1 MILEHFDYL
10 CRKELKNGRR
20 ITLRRTQNNNNMDAK
35 YIKKEIADLNGTGR
49 TQAYYKMVTRAMNH
63 EQFIDVLCRDG
74 SLPRSTYKAVLTQI
88 AEKLPGC
95 LANGFSV
102 KIDEVGLFTARLGVR
117 KDMLPDAFEPG
128 ETKRNASSIEVRGV
142 SFKADPEL
150 IRKTRTKC
158 VLSSGGVSRLKKPK
172 TTLEERT
179 AMARKFLEKY
189 HLMRVMDYVRLT
201 GLSKTTASLE
211 LRKIADDPASG
222 ITFRGRGSQ
231 KFYVLSSLEAC
242 NYSAIRL

>member
-231 KFYVLSSLEAC
+231 KFYVLSSLEVIP
-242 NYSAIRL
+242 NIK

>member
-1 MILEHFDYL
+1 
-10 CRKELKNGRR
+10 
-20 ITLRRTQNNNNMDAK
+20 MDAK

-49 TQAYYKMVTRAMNH
+49 TQAYYKMVTRLMNH

-102 KIDEVGLFTARLGVR
+102 KIDEVGLFTAKLGVR

-150 IRKTRTKC
+150 IHKTRTEC
-158 VLSSGGVSRLKKPK
+158 VLSSGGISRLKKPK

-231 KFYVLSSLEAC
+231 KFYVLSSMEGIP
-242 NYSAIRL
+242 NNK

>member
-1 MILEHFDYL
+1 
-10 CRKELKNGRR
+10 
-20 ITLRRTQNNNNMDAK
+20 MDAK

>member
-63 EQFIDVLCRDG
+63 EQFIDVICRDG

-231 KFYVLSSLEAC
+231 KFYVLSSLEAIS
-242 NYSAIRL
+242 NAK

>member
-211 LRKIADDPASG
+211 LRKIADG

-231 KFYVLSSLEAC
+231 KFYVLSSLEAIP
-242 NYSAIRL
+242 NTK

>member
-231 KFYVLSSLEAC
+231 KFYVLSSLEAIP
-242 NYSAIRL
+242 YIK

>member
-150 IRKTRTKC
+150 IRETRTKC

-172 TTLEERT
+172 TALEERT

-231 KFYVLSSLEAC
+231 KFYVLSSLEAIP
-242 NYSAIRL
+242 NIK

>member
-1 MILEHFDYL
+1 MFLEHFDYL

-231 KFYVLSSLEAC
+231 KFYVLSSLEAIP
-242 NYSAIRL
+242 NIK

>member
-231 KFYVLSSLEAC
+231 KFYVLSSLEAIS
-242 NYSAIRL
+242 NIK

>member
-158 VLSSGGVSRLKKPK
+158 VLSSGGVSRLKRPK

-231 KFYVLSSLEAC
+231 KFYVLSSLEAIP
-242 NYSAIRL
+242 NIK

>member
-1 MILEHFDYL
+1 MITFAEN
-10 CRKELKNGRR
+10 KS
-20 ITLRRTQNNNNMDAK
+20 NMDAK

-49 TQAYYKMVTRAMNH
+49 TQAYYKMVTRVMNH
-63 EQFIDVLCRDG
+63 EQFIDVLMRDG

-128 ETKRNASSIEVRGV
+128 ETKRNASSSEVRGV
-142 SFKADPEL
+142 SFKADPDL
-150 IRKTRTKC
+150 IRTTRSKC
-158 VLSSGGVSRLKKPK
+158 VLSSGGVSRLKKPT

-179 AMARKFLEKY
+179 AMAREYLKK
-189 HLMRVMDYVRLT
+189 HVIMRVKHYADLT

-211 LRKIADDPASG
+211 LRKIAKDPSSG
-222 ITFRGRGSQ
+222 ITYQGRRSQ
-231 KFYVLSSLEAC
+231 KFYILRSEEIAE
-242 NYSAIRL
+242 NNK

>member
-231 KFYVLSSLEAC
+231 KFYVLSSLEAIL
-242 NYSAIRL
+242 NIK

>member
-1 MILEHFDYL
+1 
-10 CRKELKNGRR
+10 
-20 ITLRRTQNNNNMDAK
+20 MDAK

-63 EQFIDVLCRDG
+63 EQFIDVLMRDG

-142 SFKADPEL
+142 SFKADPDL
-150 IRKTRTKC
+150 IRKTRRMC
-158 VLSSGGVSRLKKPK
+158 VLSSGGVSRLKKPE
-172 TTLEERT
+172 TTLEERM
-179 AMARKFLEKY
+179 AMAREYLKKNVV
-189 HLMRVMDYVRLT
+189 MRVKNYADLT

-222 ITFRGRGSQ
+222 ITSKGSRSQ
-231 KFYVLSSLEAC
+231 KFYVLSGQDGVQ
-242 NYSAIRL
+242 NNK

>member
-172 TTLEERT
+172 TTLEDRT

-231 KFYVLSSLEAC
+231 KFYVLSSLEVIP
-242 NYSAIRL
+242 NIK

>member
-1 MILEHFDYL
+1 
-10 CRKELKNGRR
+10 
-20 ITLRRTQNNNNMDAK
+20 MDAK

-49 TQAYYKMVTRAMNH
+49 TQAYYKMVTRVMNH
-63 EQFIDVLCRDG
+63 EQFIDVLMRDG

-128 ETKRNASSIEVRGV
+128 ETKRNASSIEVKHV
-142 SFKADPEL
+142 
-150 IRKTRTKC
+150 I
-158 VLSSGGVSRLKKPK
+158 
-172 TTLEERT
+172 
-179 AMARKFLEKY
+179 
-189 HLMRVMDYVRLT
+189 MRVKHYADMT

-211 LRKIADDPASG
+211 LRKISKDPASG
-222 ITFRGRGSQ
+222 ITFQGRGSQ
-231 KFYVLSSLEAC
+231 KFYILRSQDTSE
-242 NYSAIRL
+242 NNK

>member
-1 MILEHFDYL
+1 
-10 CRKELKNGRR
+10 
-20 ITLRRTQNNNNMDAK
+20 MDAK

-63 EQFIDVLCRDG
+63 EQFIDVLCCDG

-231 KFYVLSSLEAC
+231 KFYVLSSLEAIP
-242 NYSAIRL
+242 NIK

>member
-1 MILEHFDYL
+1 
-10 CRKELKNGRR
+10 
-20 ITLRRTQNNNNMDAK
+20 MDAK

-142 SFKADPEL
+142 SFKADPDL
-150 IRKTRTKC
+150 IRTTRRKC

-231 KFYVLSSLEAC
+231 KFYVLSSLEAIP
-242 NYSAIRL
+242 NIK

>member
-49 TQAYYKMVTRAMNH
+49 TQAYYKMVTRTMNH

-231 KFYVLSSLEAC
+231 KFYVLSSLEAIP
-242 NYSAIRL
+242 NIK

>member
-231 KFYVLSSLEAC
+231 KFYVLSSLEAIP
-242 NYSAIRL
+242 NNK

>member
-63 EQFIDVLCRDG
+63 EQFIDVICRDG

-231 KFYVLSSLEAC
+231 KFYVLSSLEAIQ
-242 NYSAIRL
+242 NAK

>member
-1 MILEHFDYL
+1 
-10 CRKELKNGRR
+10 
-20 ITLRRTQNNNNMDAK
+20 MDAK

-231 KFYVLSSLEAC
+231 KFYVLSSLEAIP
-242 NYSAIRL
+242 NIK

>member
-49 TQAYYKMVTRAMNH
+49 TQAYYKMVTRAMKH

-231 KFYVLSSLEAC
+231 KFYVLSSLEAIL
-242 NYSAIRL
+242 NIK

>member
-231 KFYVLSSLEAC
+231 KFYVLSSLEAIP
-242 NYSAIRL
+242 NIK

>member
-1 MILEHFDYL
+1 MFLEHFDYL
-10 CRKELKNGRR
+10 CKKELKNGRR

-231 KFYVLSSLEAC
+231 KFYVLSSLEAIS
-242 NYSAIRL
+242 NIK

>member
-1 MILEHFDYL
+1 MQKTTKKWTQKN
-10 CRKELKNGRR
+10 RKKDAKHQSYRR
-20 ITLRRTQNNNNMDAK
+20 KKINRMDAK

-49 TQAYYKMVTRAMNH
+49 TQAYYKMVTRVMNH
-63 EQFIDVLCRDG
+63 EQFIDVLMRDG

-142 SFKADPEL
+142 SFKADPDL
-150 IRKTRTKC
+150 IRTTRSKC

-179 AMARKFLEKY
+179 AMAREYLKKQ
-189 HLMRVMDYVRLT
+189 
-201 GLSKTTASLE
+201 SKTTASLE
-211 LRKIADDPASG
+211 LRIIAKDPSSG
-222 ITFRGRGSQ
+222 ITYQGRRSQ
-231 KFYVLSSLEAC
+231 KFYILRSQETAQ
-242 NYSAIRL
+242 NNK

>member
-1 MILEHFDYL
+1 MILEYFDYL

-95 LANGFSV
+95 LANEPSV

-222 ITFRGRGSQ
+222 ITFE
-231 KFYVLSSLEAC
+231 VEEAR
-242 NYSAIRL
+242 NSTY

>member
-63 EQFIDVLCRDG
+63 EQFIDVICRDG

-231 KFYVLSSLEAC
+231 KFYVLSSLEAIP
-242 NYSAIRL
+242 NTK

>member
-1 MILEHFDYL
+1 
-10 CRKELKNGRR
+10 
-20 ITLRRTQNNNNMDAK
+20 MDAK

-231 KFYVLSSLEAC
+231 KFYVLSSLEAIP
-242 NYSAIRL
+242 NTK

>member
-74 SLPRSTYKAVLTQI
+74 SLPRSIYKAVLTQI

-231 KFYVLSSLEAC
+231 KFYVLSSLEAIP
-242 NYSAIRL
+242 NTK

>member
-231 KFYVLSSLEAC
+231 KFYVLSSLEAIP
-242 NYSAIRL
+242 NTK

>member
-1 MILEHFDYL
+1 
-10 CRKELKNGRR
+10 
-20 ITLRRTQNNNNMDAK
+20 MDAK
-35 YIKKEIADLNGTGR
+35 YIKKEIADLNGTGH

-95 LANGFSV
+95 LADGFSV

-142 SFKADPEL
+142 SFKADPDL
-150 IRKTRTKC
+150 IRTTRRKC

-179 AMARKFLEKY
+179 AMAREFLKK
-189 HLMRVMDYVRLT
+189 HVVMRVKHYADMT

-211 LRKIADDPASG
+211 LRKISKDPASG
-222 ITFRGRGSQ
+222 ITFQGRGSQ
-231 KFYVLSSLEAC
+231 KFYILRSQETVTTQSS
-242 NYSAIRL
+242 SQPQ

>member
-63 EQFIDVLCRDG
+63 EQFIDVICRDG

-231 KFYVLSSLEAC
+231 KFYVLSSLEAIP
-242 NYSAIRL
+242 NIK

>member
-1 MILEHFDYL
+1 
-10 CRKELKNGRR
+10 
-20 ITLRRTQNNNNMDAK
+20 MDAK
-35 YIKKEIADLNGTGR
+35 YIKKEIADLNGTGC

-74 SLPRSTYKAVLTQI
+74 SLPRSTYKAVLTQM

-231 KFYVLSSLEAC
+231 KFYVLSSLEAIP
-242 NYSAIRL
+242 NIK

>member
-231 KFYVLSSLEAC
+231 KFYVLSSLEATP
-242 NYSAIRL
+242 NTK

>member
-20 ITLRRTQNNNNMDAK
+20 ITLRRTQNNNKMDAK

-49 TQAYYKMVTRAMNH
+49 TQAYYKMVTRTMNH

-231 KFYVLSSLEAC
+231 KFYVLSSLEAIP
-242 NYSAIRL
+242 NIK